1 MSTTS
6 TSEASQLANSLNEFS
21 WELYGNIGKDPSKN
35 LFFSPY
41 SIMAALTMTFAGAS
55 SNTAKQMSQVL
66 RIDQFKGNDVHSAF
80 QELNDLI
87 LSPNALFTLKSAN
100 RLYGQKDYTFLE
112 SFLKTTKVHYQAEL
126 MPIDFKRDAEIA
138 RTEINSWVSEQT
150 NNKIKD
156 LIAPGVLDSLTVLVL
171 VNAVYFKGN
180 WLSQFDPESTSL
192 QPFHASS
199 SESIPVD
206 MMYQEGS
213 FDYFEDK
220 DLKCQ
225 VLSLP
230 YVGNTLRMVIILPD
244 LPNNLSNLESK
255 INMQVITSWVKRSR
269 KQKVGVSFPRFK
281 LEESFDL
288 NDHLTLMGMSDVFN
302 VSKADLSGITE
313 SEDLYV
319 SKVIHK
325 AFVEVNEEGTEA
337 AAATAAS
344 IVVLCIEHI
353 PAFKAD
359 RPFIF
364 YISDT
369 SSGSILFLGRL
380 VNPPKSQKRDEL

>member
-66 RIDQFKGNDVHSAF
+66 RINSSK
-80 QELNDLI
+80 ELNDLI

-171 VNAVYFKGN
+171 VNAIYFKGN

-199 SESIPVD
+199 SESIPI
-206 MMYQEGS
+206 
-213 FDYFEDK
+213 K

-244 LPNNLSNLESK
+244 LSNNLSNLESK
-255 INMQVITSWVKRSR
+255 INMQVITSWVKHSR

-344 IVVLCIEHI
+344 IVVLCIEDI

>member
-6 TSEASQLANSLNEFS
+6 SSEASQLANSLNEFS
-21 WELYGNIGKDPSKN
+21 WELYGRIGKDPSHN

-55 SNTAKQMSQVL
+55 GNTAKQCPGAK
-66 RIDQFKGNDVHSAF
+66 DQRVKGNDVHSAF

-126 MPIDFKRDAEIA
+126 MPIDFQRDAKNA

-171 VNAVYFKGN
+171 VNAIYFKGN
-180 WLSQFDPESTSL
+180 WLSQFNPKRTSF

-199 SESIPVD
+199 GESIPVV
-206 MMYQEGS
+206 MMYQIGY

-220 DLKCQ
+220 QLKCQ

-230 YVGNTLRMVIILPD
+230 YVG
-244 LPNNLSNLESK
+244 
-255 INMQVITSWVKRSR
+255 
-269 KQKVGVSFPRFK
+269 K
-281 LEESFDL
+281 LC
-288 NDHLTLMGMSDVFN
+288 
-302 VSKADLSGITE
+302 AW
-313 SEDLYV
+313 
-319 SKVIHK
+319 
-325 AFVEVNEEGTEA
+325 
-337 AAATAAS
+337 
-344 IVVLCIEHI
+344 
-353 PAFKAD
+353 
-359 RPFIF
+359 
-364 YISDT
+364 
-369 SSGSILFLGRL
+369 
-380 VNPPKSQKRDEL
+380 

>member
-1 MSTTS
+1 MTS
-6 TSEASQLANSLNEFS
+6 
-21 WELYGNIGKDPSKN
+21 
-35 LFFSPY
+35 
-41 SIMAALTMTFAGAS
+41 AGAS

-66 RIDQFKGNDVHSAF
+66 RINKFKGNDVHSAF
-80 QELNDLI
+80 QKLNNLI
-87 LSPNALFTLKSAN
+87 LSPNTMCTLKSAN
-100 RLYGQKDYTFLE
+100 RLYGQKDFTFLE

-126 MPIDFKRDAEIA
+126 MPIDFKRDAENA

-156 LIAPGVLDSLTVLVL
+156 LIAPGVLDSLIVLVL
-171 VNAVYFKGN
+171 VNAIYFKGN
-180 WLSQFDPESTSL
+180 WLSQFDPERTSL
-192 QPFHASS
+192 QLFHASS

-206 MMYQEGS
+206 MMYQKGS
-213 FDYFEDK
+213 FDYFKDQ

-244 LPNNLSNLESK
+244 PSSNLTNLESK
-255 INMQVITSWVKRSR
+255 INMQVITSWVKSSR
-269 KQKVGVSFPRFK
+269 KQEVHVSFPRFK
-281 LEESFDL
+281 LEASFDL
-288 NDHLTLMGMSDVFN
+288 NDHLSLMGMSDVFD

-337 AAATAAS
+337 AAVTAVPFGA
-344 IVVLCIEHI
+344 LCIEHI
-353 PAFKAD
+353 PAAFKAD

-364 YISDT
+364 CISDT

-380 VNPPKSQKRDEL
+380 VNPPKSQKRDEW

>member
-21 WELYGNIGKDPSKN
+21 WELYGHIGKDPSHD

-55 SNTAKQMSQVL
+55 GNTAKQMSQVL
-66 RIDQFKGNDVHSAF
+66 RINEFIGNDVHSAF

-100 RLYGQKDYTFLE
+100 RLYVQKDYTFLE
-112 SFLKTTKVHYQAEL
+112 SFLKTTKVHYQAML
-126 MPIDFKRDAEIA
+126 MPIDFKSDAENA

-171 VNAVYFKGN
+171 FNAIYFKGN
-180 WLSQFDPESTSL
+180 WLSQFNPKRTSF

-199 SESIPVD
+199 GESIPVV
-206 MMYQEGS
+206 MMYQIGY

-220 DLKCQ
+220 QLKCQ

-230 YVGNTLRMVIILPD
+230 YVGNTLRMVIILPH
-244 LPNNLSNLESK
+244 PSINLTNLESK
-255 INMQVITSWVKRSR
+255 INMQVITSLGKRSR
-269 KQKVGVSFPRFK
+269 KQKVHVSFPR
-281 LEESFDL
+281 S
-288 NDHLTLMGMSDVFN
+288 NWN
-302 VSKADLSGITE
+302 R
-313 SEDLYV
+313 
-319 SKVIHK
+319 
-325 AFVEVNEEGTEA
+325 
-337 AAATAAS
+337 
-344 IVVLCIEHI
+344 VLI
-353 PAFKAD
+353 
-359 RPFIF
+359 
-364 YISDT
+364 
-369 SSGSILFLGRL
+369 
-380 VNPPKSQKRDEL
+380 